1 MCKDSDQSA
10 PIPQLI
16 SFLAQIA
23 APVAQL
29 VQRWPADLAVPG
41 LSPACGG
48 DLFSHKRGVI
58 AHNISLSTAE
68 RPDMSEI
75 LLKNT

>member
-1 MCKDSDQSA
+1 M
-10 PIPQLI
+10 I

-29 VQRWPADLAVPG
+29 VKRWPVDLAVPG
-41 LSPACGG
+41 MSPTWGG

-58 AHNISLSTAE
+58 AHNLSLSTAE
-68 RPDMSEI
+68 RPDMAEI
-75 LLKNT
+75 LLKKT